1 MSSALFECR
10 ITAAYAGRPPVLD
23 GVELAVN
30 AGEIVGLAGRSGSG
44 KSTMALAILRLLEL
58 RGGTTAGSIRFRG
71 QELLG
76 LSEREMRRIRGRHI
90 ALVLQSAA
98 SSLNPALRVGTQMAE
113 AWAAHEKGDGWKLRA
128 GDLFERLGLATD
140 DEFLRRYPRQLS
152 VGQAQRVLIAMSL
165 LHGASL
171 LIADEP
177 TSALDVIVQAELL
190 GLLRGLSREANMG
203 ALFISHDLLAL
214 SSVCDR
220 IAVLSD
226 GRIVENQPTEML
238 FERPQHPWTRLL
250 LDAIPRRPGEAFTGS
265 NACATCP

>member
-1 MSSALFECR
+1 MSEPLLECR
-10 ITAAYAGRPPVLD
+10 ISAAYADRPPVLHD
-23 GVELAVN
+23 LALAVHE
-30 AGEIVGLAGRSGSG
+30 GEIVGLAGPSGSG
-44 KSTMALAILRLLEL
+44 KSTVALAILRLLAW
-58 RGGTTAGSIRFRG
+58 RGGRTKGSIRFRG
-71 QELLG
+71 EELTR

-90 ALVLQSAA
+90 AFVLQSAA

-113 AWAAHEKGDGWKLRA
+113 AWSAHEKGDGWKTRA
-128 GDLFERLGLATD
+128 GSLFERLGLATD

-165 LHGASL
+165 LHGPAL

-190 GLLRGLSREANMG
+190 RLLREFSREANMG

-226 GRIVENQPTEML
+226 GHIVENQPVEML
-238 FERPQHPWTRLL
+238 FERPQHPYTRML
-250 LDAIPRRPGEAFTGS
+250 LDAIPRRPGEM
-265 NACATCP
+265 ATLC